1 MTDFLYQTM
10 MSGKSLISLADVI
23 KICLGIGLRLKPF
36 TNGEISCNAPKILC
50 RGIGMLNNKFIRA
63 ITDQR
68 H

>member
-23 KICLGIGLRLKPF
+23 EICLGIGLRLKPF
-36 TNGEISCNAPKILC
+36 TNGEISCNAPK
-50 RGIGMLNNKFIRA
+50 MLNNKFIRA